1 MKKTMKKVLALLL
14 CLAALL
20 SLAACGKDA
29 EESAQSPETTVAQQT
44 TQPEETTQP
53 TETTTQPEETT
64 EPSTDGE
71 EMTKNYAMASSEETY
86 LLYSL
91 RYLPDTDAVT
101 LVAGEISVA
110 KDDPEYE
117 DMVKDMQT
125 QQERVAGME
134 LASMEFTETETC
146 AKLLFA
152 FITTEG
158 DPQVA
163 KVLEEDFDIV
173 LDGNYVK
180 FSDNEKMLLDAGFQ
194 EVEE

>member
-20 SLAACGKDA
+20 SLAACGKEA
-29 EESAQSPETTVAQQT
+29 EESAQSPETTVAQQ
-44 TQPEETTQP
+44 TTQP

-91 RYLPDTDAVT
+91 RYLPDTDMVT
-101 LVAGEISVA
+101 AVAGEISVA

-180 FSDNEKMLLDAGFQ
+180 FGDNEKMLLDAGFQ

>member
-20 SLAACGKDA
+20 SQAACGKEA
-29 EESAQSPETTVAQQT
+29 EESAQSPETTQAQQ
-44 TQPEETTQP
+44 TTQP

-64 EPSTDGE
+64 EPSADGE

-91 RYLPDTDAVT
+91 RYLPDTDMVT
-101 LVAGEISVA
+101 AVAGELSVA

-173 LDGNYVK
+173 VDGNYVK
-180 FSDNEKMLLDAGFQ
+180 FSDNEKMLLDVGFQ
-194 EVEE
+194 EVEG

>member
-1 MKKTMKKVLALLL
+1 
-14 CLAALL
+14 
-20 SLAACGKDA
+20 
-29 EESAQSPETTVAQQT
+29 
-44 TQPEETTQP
+44 
-53 TETTTQPEETT
+53 
-64 EPSTDGE
+64 
-71 EMTKNYAMASSEETY
+71 MTKNYAMASSEETY

-91 RYLPDTDAVT
+91 RYLPDTDMVT
-101 LVAGEISVA
+101 AVAGEISVA
-110 KDDPEYE
+110 KDDPSYE

-152 FITTEG
+152 FITTQG

-180 FSDNEKMLLDAGFQ
+180 FGDNEKMLLDAGFQ

>member
-20 SLAACGKDA
+20 SLAACGKEA
-29 EESAQSPETTVAQQT
+29 EESAQFPETTQAQQ
-44 TQPEETTQP
+44 TTQP

-64 EPSTDGE
+64 EPSADGE

-91 RYLPDTDAVT
+91 RYLPDTDMVT

-110 KDDPEYE
+110 KDDPAYE
-117 DMVKDMQT
+117 DFVKDMQT
-125 QQERVAGME
+125 QQERVVGME
-134 LASMEFTETETC
+134 LASVEFTETETC
-146 AKLLFA
+146 ARLLFA
-152 FITTEG
+152 FVTTDG
-158 DPQVA
+158 DSQVA

-173 LDGNYVK
+173 VDGNYVK
-180 FSDNEKMLLDAGFQ
+180 FSTNDKMLLDMGFQ
-194 EVEE
+194 EVEG

>member
-20 SLAACGKDA
+20 SLAACGKET
-29 EESAQSPETTVAQQT
+29 EEPTQT
-44 TQPEETTQP
+44 TQAQQ
-53 TETTTQPEETT
+53 TTQPEETT

-91 RYLPDTDAVT
+91 RYLPDTDVVT

-134 LASMEFTETETC
+134 LASVEFTETETC

-173 LDGNYVK
+173 VDGNYVK
-180 FSDNEKMLLDAGFQ
+180 FSSKRGLSPIACLR
-194 EVEE
+194 

>member
-20 SLAACGKDA
+20 SLAACGKET
-29 EESAQSPETTVAQQT
+29 EEPTQT
-44 TQPEETTQP
+44 TQAQQITQPEVTTQP
-53 TETTTQPEETT
+53 TEATTQPEETT

-71 EMTKNYAMASSEETY
+71 EMTKYYAMFSSEETY
-86 LLYSL
+86 LMYSL
-91 RYLPDTDAVT
+91 RYLPDTDMVT
-101 LVAGEISVA
+101 AVAGKLSVA

-146 AKLLFA
+146 AELLFA

-163 KVLEEDFDIV
+163 KVLEEDFVIV

-194 EVEE
+194 EVEG

>member
-1 MKKTMKKVLALLL
+1 MKKTMKKTMKKVLALLL

-20 SLAACGKDA
+20 SLAACGKEA
-29 EESAQSPETTVAQQT
+29 EESAQSPETTQAQQ
-44 TQPEETTQP
+44 TTQP

-64 EPSTDGE
+64 EPSADGE

-91 RYLPDTDAVT
+91 RYLPDTDMVT
-101 LVAGEISVA
+101 AVAGELSVA

-117 DMVKDMQT
+117 DFVKDMQT

-173 LDGNYVK
+173 VDGNYVK
-180 FSDNEKMLLDAGFQ
+180 FSDNEKMLLDVGFQ
-194 EVEE
+194 EVEG

>member
-20 SLAACGKDA
+20 SLAACGKEA
-29 EESAQSPETTVAQQT
+29 EESAQSPETTQAQQ
-44 TQPEETTQP
+44 TTQP

-64 EPSTDGE
+64 EPSADGE

-91 RYLPDTDAVT
+91 RYLPDTDMVT
-101 LVAGEISVA
+101 AVAGELSVA

-117 DMVKDMQT
+117 DFVKDMQT

-173 LDGNYVK
+173 VDGNYVK
-180 FSDNEKMLLDAGFQ
+180 FSDNEKMLLDVGFQ
-194 EVEE
+194 EVEG

>member
-20 SLAACGKDA
+20 SLAACGKEA
-29 EESAQSPETTVAQQT
+29 EESAQSPETTQAQQ
-44 TQPEETTQP
+44 TTQP

-64 EPSTDGE
+64 EPSADGE

-91 RYLPDTDAVT
+91 RYLPDTDMVT
-101 LVAGEISVA
+101 AVAGELSVA

-134 LASMEFTETETC
+134 LASVEFTETETC

-173 LDGNYVK
+173 VDGNYVK
-180 FSDNEKMLLDAGFQ
+180 FSDNEKMLLDVGFQ
-194 EVEE
+194 EVEG